1 MTIFIRAAAGLV
13 GTVALVAALATVGL
27 HYWTGTQKLTVA
39 AAAMVPVL
47 LLATL
52 AFAVICL
59 LYARAYVRLVLTVV
73 VAAAA
78 IWTQAP
84 LWRGE
89 PAPAGANLRVLTAN
103 IQVGRGDITALAELV
118 RENEVGVLAVEEL
131 TPDAAGRIAA
141 STIATDLPHSFV
153 RPAELAYGTALYSR
167 YPLSSTAS
175 VPGFALATLTAVA
188 SVPGR
193 GDVQLFAVHPVPPTA
208 PADWA
213 DELKKIEALLQG
225 VPAPRPVIAL
235 GDYNATYDHVQFRRL
250 LAGGYRD
257 AGQLAGVGW
266 TPTYPTDKAYPALV
280 GIDHV
285 LLRGLG
291 AADVTAHEIPGADHL
306 ALLAR
311 VG

>member
-1 MTIFIRAAAGLV
+1 MRIFIRTAASIV
-13 GTVALVAALATVGL
+13 GTVALLAALATIGL
-27 HYWTGTQKLTVA
+27 HFWPGEQKVTVA

-52 AFAVICL
+52 ALALVCL
-59 LYARAYVRLVLTVV
+59 LYARAFVRLVLAIA
-73 VAAAA
+73 VAAAG
-78 IWTQAP
+78 IWVQAP

-89 PAPAGANLRVLTAN
+89 AAPTGATLTVLTAN
-103 IQVGRGDITALAELV
+103 IQVGRGDVSELAKLV
-118 RENEVGVLAVEEL
+118 RDNAVDVLAVEEV
-131 TPDAAGRIAA
+131 TPEAAARIAA
-141 STIATDLPHSFV
+141 STIASDLPHSFV
-153 RPAELAYGTALYSR
+153 RPAQLAYGTALYSR
-167 YPLSSTAS
+167 HPLSSTAT
-175 VPGFALATLTAVA
+175 VPGFALTALTAVA

-193 GDVQLFAVHPVPPTA
+193 GDVQLFALHPVPPLA
-208 PADWA
+208 PSDWA

-225 VPAPRPVIAL
+225 VPEPRPVIAL

-250 LAGGYRD
+250 LTGGYRD
-257 AGQLAGVGW
+257 AGQLAGAGF
-266 TPTYPTDKAYPALV
+266 TPTYPTDKPYPALV

-291 AADVTAHEIPGADHL
+291 AAEVTAHEIQGADHL

>member
-1 MTIFIRAAAGLV
+1 MRIFIRTAAGIV
-13 GTVALVAALATVGL
+13 GTAALVAALATIGL
-27 HYWTGTQKLTVA
+27 HFWPGTQKVAVA
-39 AAAMVPVL
+39 AAAMAPVL

-52 AFAVICL
+52 AIAVLCL
-59 LYARAYVRLVLTVV
+59 LYARALLRLVVAV
-73 VAAAA
+73 AVAAAA
-78 IWTQAP
+78 IWVQAP
-84 LWRGE
+84 LWRGD
-89 PAPAGANLRVLTAN
+89 PPPAGANLRVLTAN
-103 IQVGRGDITALAELV
+103 IQLGQGDIAELAKLV
-118 RENEVGVLAVEEL
+118 RENEVDVLAVEEL
-131 TPDAAGRIAA
+131 TPAAAARIAS
-141 STIATDLPHSFV
+141 STIAADLPHSFV

-188 SVPGR
+188 AVPGR

-208 PADWA
+208 PGDWA
-213 DELKKIEALLQG
+213 DELTKIEALLQG

-235 GDYNATYDHVQFRRL
+235 GDYNATYDHVRFRRL
-250 LAGGYRD
+250 LTHGYRD
-257 AGQLAGVGW
+257 AGQFAGVGW

-291 AADVTAHEIPGADHL
+291 AAEVTTHEIAGADHL
-306 ALLAR
+306 ALFAR